1 MSLRQL
7 FSSAIELVQLRVEL
21 LGNEIEL
28 EKRRF
33 FDGIL
38 LAACAMVFLSVG
50 LLMTCATVVF
60 LYMENYKLQACLV
73 LSLLFLVLGMMFVL
87 QARSRLKNPLN
98 IFRTPLASY
107 NRPWSAPRR

>member
-7 FSSAIELVQLRVEL
+7 FVSAFDLVQLRIEL

-33 FDGIL
+33 FDGLL

-50 LLMTCATVVF
+50 LLMGCATVVF
-60 LYMENYKLQACLV
+60 LYLENYKLQACLL
-73 LSLLFLVLGMMFVL
+73 LSLLFLLMGIFL
-87 QARSRLKNPLN
+87 IAQARIRLKNPLT
-98 IFRTPLASY
+98 IFRTPQALALH
-107 NRPWSAPRR
+107 RTLQKL